1 MTLKKLGVAK
11 GSKIMVVG
19 STLNDVLEV
28 GISFEIIFPT
38 YERIK

>member
-1 MTLKKLGVAK
+1 MTLKKLGVTK

-28 GISFEIIFPT
+28 RFFVSLYINEDLKF
-38 YERIK
+38 